1 MHTKPAPDIER
12 QPMSDETPSVR
23 ITMRELYD
31 AIVRIDQKV
40 TSLAEGRIHDEQQR
54 QAMNKRI
61 DDIETTLESLRARV
75 LAWPSLAGAAA
86 VVAIIVALV
95 PKFTQ

>member
-1 MHTKPAPDIER
+1 MADDN
-12 QPMSDETPSVR
+12 QPIVR

-40 TSLAEGRIHDEQQR
+40 TSLHEGRVHDERQR
-54 QAMNKRI
+54 EIMNKRI
-61 DDIETTLESLRARV
+61 DDIENTLESLRARV

-86 VVAIIVALV
+86 VVAIVVSIF
-95 PKFTQ
+95 PRFIN

>member
-1 MHTKPAPDIER
+1 
-12 QPMSDETPSVR
+12 MSTEPVPTVR

-40 TSLAEGRIHDEQQR
+40 TSLAEGRVHDSQQR
-54 QAMNKRI
+54 EQMNRRI
-61 DDIETTLESLRARV
+61 DEIERTLEGLRSRV

-86 VVAIIVALV
+86 VVAIVLALF
-95 PKFTQ
+95 PRFAS

>member
-1 MHTKPAPDIER
+1 MIDEPTPA
-12 QPMSDETPSVR
+12 VR

-40 TSLAEGRIHDEQQR
+40 TSLAEGRAHDERQR
-54 QAMNKRI
+54 DQMNRRI
-61 DDIETTLESLRARV
+61 DDIESTLESLRARV

-86 VVAIIVALV
+86 VVAIVVALF
-95 PKFTQ
+95 PRFTS

>member
-1 MHTKPAPDIER
+1 MPDDYTN
-12 QPMSDETPSVR
+12 PTVR

-40 TSLAEGRIHDEQQR
+40 TSLAEGRVHDAEQR
-54 QAMNKRI
+54 DAMNRRI
-61 DDIETTLESLRARV
+61 DEIETTLESLRARV

-86 VVAIIVALV
+86 VVAIVVAIMPRL
-95 PKFTQ
+95 TG

>member
-1 MHTKPAPDIER
+1 MEGT
-12 QPMSDETPSVR
+12 MSTEPIPTVR

-40 TSLAEGRIHDEQQR
+40 TTLTEGRIADERERQQ
-54 QAMNKRI
+54 MVKRI
-61 DDIETTLESLRARV
+61 EDIERTLESLRARV

-86 VVAIIVALV
+86 VVAIVVAIA
-95 PKFTQ
+95 PRFTG

>member
-1 MHTKPAPDIER
+1 MPEDTGP
-12 QPMSDETPSVR
+12 TVR

-40 TSLAEGRIHDEQQR
+40 TSLAEGRIHDSQQR
-54 QAMNKRI
+54 DAMNKRI
-61 DDIETTLESLRARV
+61 DEIERTLESLRGRV

-86 VVAIIVALV
+86 VVAIVVAIF
-95 PKFTQ
+95 PRFTS

>member
-1 MHTKPAPDIER
+1 
-12 QPMSDETPSVR
+12 MSDETPSVR
-23 ITMRELYD
+23 ITLRELYD

-40 TSLAEGRIHDEQQR
+40 TSLAEGRVHDEQQR

-95 PKFTQ
+95 PKFNP

>member
-1 MHTKPAPDIER
+1 MDKDNPPI
-12 QPMSDETPSVR
+12 VK

-40 TSLAEGRIHDEQQR
+40 TSLNEGRIHDEKQR
-54 QAMNKRI
+54 DIMNKRI

-86 VVAIIVALV
+86 VVAIVVSLI
-95 PKFTQ
+95 PRFTN